1 MKENI
6 GLFDCEGSGGAA
18 HLAGADTF
26 LSYTYSIMLY
36 HHHIKPFGV
45 HKHKEKVSRR

>member
-18 HLAGADTF
+18 YLAGADTF
-26 LSYTYSIMLY
+26 LCR
-36 HHHIKPFGV
+36 V
-45 HKHKEKVSRR
+45 HTV

>member
-18 HLAGADTF
+18 HLV
-26 LSYTYSIMLY
+26 LSPSNMRIHSHMDSIFPGDHM
-36 HHHIKPFGV
+36 
-45 HKHKEKVSRR
+45 